1 MFEQLAGA
9 VVGGLLSKKGGS
21 QQQVASN
28 EPWAPVQPWLK
39 SLVSQG
45 QSLSDYYQ
53 QNPLSQGQQRAY
65 DNLGAQADYT
75 RMLIP
80 GLLGQLSAQPLGFD
94 RNNPMARPQAFNFG
108 GGANGMQG
116 GLLQMLAS
124 QRPTSVQQRPPVIPQ
139 AAPAPVAAPADGM
152 DLLLYGNPYNIGWM
166 QGSSA

>member
-94 RNNPMARPQAFNFG
+94 RSNPSARPQAFQFG
-108 GGANGMQG
+108 GTGGAGGAG
-116 GLLQMLAS
+116 GLLSLLS
-124 QRPTSVQQRPPVIPQ
+124 QQRPSAPSRAPMIPMSQ
-139 AAPAPVAAPADGM
+139 APAAPQ
-152 DLLLYGNPYNIGWM
+152 YGPTDPWWTMVLDNQSG
-166 QGSSA
+166 GTGA